1 MEKLEWCDYPTVK
14 KFEDMFTRFNTI
26 HERDGQTDGQTDR
39 HRTTAQAAL
48 MHSISQQKK
57 VKVDLGARRH

>member
-26 HERDGQTDGQTDR
+26 HERDGQTDR

-57 VKVDLGARRH
+57 GEG